1 MKTYELYD
9 IVEKVNGGGIIP
21 VGETNYDR
29 MAFYRMKEIE
39 HLTDY
44 LIEDMLRV
52 LETERNEASI
62 SKARDEARGWFTDL
76 KETVDEIL
84 REEIK

>member
-1 MKTYELYD
+1 MRTYELYD

-21 VGETNYDR
+21 VGETNYDQ
-29 MAFYRMKEIE
+29 MAFFRMKEIE

-52 LETERNEASI
+52 LETEGNEASI
-62 SKARDEARGWFTDL
+62 SKARDEAKRWFIDL
-76 KETVDEIL
+76 KETIDEIL
-84 REEIK
+84 REDEE